1 MTKMTDDTIGI
12 DISKATLDIH
22 RLSDGNVTSFSNCPA
37 GFKDL
42 SGFCAETA
50 VTRVVYEATGA
61 YHRGLERALGTRL
74 PLVKVNPLQARRFAQ
89 AQGVRAKTDAVDAK
103 ILALMGDTF
112 ALEPDS
118 PITQSQ
124 HSLKE
129 LRAFR
134 SGLIKDRTRIMSR
147 HKTQTLPITRRQ
159 SKARLAQIG
168 KQINEID
175 VEIGRLIQSS
185 DTMARSMTILRSI
198 PGIGAVCAATI
209 LIEMPEIGS
218 MDRKQ
223 VASLTGV
230 APLSCMQ
237 ACTAGQ
243 CMTRQSGQWRG
254 KSFIQGGRKV
264 VRDALYMPALVAMR
278 FNPDLKAKY
287 QAMIKVGKPPKV
299 ALTTLMR
306 KLIELANALIKADR
320 NWEKKGA

>member
-1 MTKMTDDTIGI
+1 MTKMTVDTIGI

-22 RLSDGNVTSFSNCPA
+22 RLSDGKMMSFSNCPA
-37 GFKDL
+37 GFKEF
-42 SGFCAETA
+42 SKFCAQTS

-61 YHRGLERALGTRL
+61 YHSGLERALGALL

-103 ILALMGDTF
+103 MLAVMGNAFVLD
-112 ALEPDS
+112 PDK
-118 PITQSQ
+118 PATKLQ
-124 HSLKE
+124 HDLKE

-147 HKTQTLPITRRQ
+147 QKTQTLSIICRQ
-159 SKARLAQIG
+159 SKARLAQVDKHIA
-168 KQINEID
+168 EID
-175 VEIGRLIQSS
+175 AEVKRLIQSS
-185 DTMARSMTILRSI
+185 DTMARSMKILRSI
-198 PGIGAVCAATI
+198 PGIGAVCASTI
-209 LIEMPEIGS
+209 LIEMPEIGR

-230 APLSCMQ
+230 AP
-237 ACTAGQ
+237 
-243 CMTRQSGQWRG
+243 MTRQSGQWRG

-264 VRDALYMPALVAMR
+264 VRNALYMPALVAMR

-287 QAMIKVGKPPKV
+287 QAMIKAGKPPKV
-299 ALTTLMR
+299 ALTALMR

-320 NWEKKGA
+320 NWEEKRA